1 MRRLGPLALAALTL
15 TLTAAFGAVAGAP
28 ARADEGIGGQP
39 PRFGEN
45 PRRDYESSQRFA
57 VELKFGPYSPNIDA
71 SPGLNGNHPFAD
83 LFPPDKGKSRPP
95 GKLLTQVEFD
105 YQFWHR
111 WYGNFA
117 IGSTAG
123 YYRRTTHSFAY
134 NTNPSTGA
142 ETQSCNPSSD
152 PTNTNMC
159 VRSGDTTAL
168 NIVPLSMLFVY
179 RFDYLAQRYKIP
191 FIPYF
196 KIGLAYY
203 AWWIENGGGF
213 LSIAQFTPA
222 GSTQSQGGWGGTFGW
237 TMNPGGAFLLDV
249 LDPSAA
255 RTIDAELGIN
265 HTYLFCEFNYADITG
280 FGAKN
285 KMDLSDT
292 TLNAGI
298 AFEF

>member
-1 MRRLGPLALAALTL
+1 MRRLGPVALLALTIG
-15 TLTAAFGAVAGAP
+15 FVAGAP
-28 ARADEGIGGQP
+28 TPARAQEGVGGQP

-83 LFPPDKGKSRPP
+83 LFPPNPGKTRPP

-134 NTNPSTGA
+134 NTNPATGA
-142 ETQSCNPSSD
+142 ETQSCSTTD
-152 PTNTNMC
+152 PNNLCM
-159 VRSGDTTAL
+159 RSGDTTAL
-168 NIVPLSMLFVY
+168 NIVPLSMLAIY
-179 RFDYLAQRYKIP
+179 RFDYLALRYHIP
-191 FIPYF
+191 FVPYF

-203 AWWIENGGGF
+203 VWWIENGGGF
-213 LSIAQFTPA
+213 LSVAQFTPA
-222 GSTQSQGGWGGTFGW
+222 GSAQSQGGWGGTLGW
-237 TMNPGGAFLLDV
+237 VMNPGGAFLLDV

-265 HTYLFCEFNYADITG
+265 HTYLFCEFNYANING
-280 FGAKN
+280 FGASN
-285 KMDLSDT
+285 KMNLSDT
-292 TLNAGI
+292 SLNAGI